1 MQGKDD
7 AMGRVPAAV
16 DIVSVN
22 VSSAEDWEVTQN
34 RGKIGSTAFWPF
46 LNQLWFNFTQ
56 LKLL

>member
-46 LNQLWFNFTQ
+46 LKQYLMI
-56 LKLL
+56 